1 MKQKGERRA
10 SQETAYQILDAGTN
24 YVYFFGMIKV
34 QGFLLMIAT
43 FTMDR
48 EVNVLL
54 LMTKQVLANKCL
66 LFVSPWILH
75 YITLFQNDLY

>member
-54 LMTKQVLANKCL
+54 LMTKPVLSK
-66 LFVSPWILH
+66 FVSRWILH
-75 YITLFQNDLY
+75 YITLFQNNLN